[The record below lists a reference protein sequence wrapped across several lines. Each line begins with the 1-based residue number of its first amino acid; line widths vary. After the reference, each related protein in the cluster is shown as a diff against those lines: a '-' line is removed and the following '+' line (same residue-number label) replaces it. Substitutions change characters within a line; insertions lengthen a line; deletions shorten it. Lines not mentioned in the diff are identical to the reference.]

1 MADSEQQ
8 VFTKEDLE
16 ALAIADYIKEKLI
29 DEYGDY
35 PTSTI
40 IMALIMVVNNLT
52 KEDLSKW
59 NQKSKKN

>member
-1 MADSEQQ
+1 MADPEQQ

-16 ALAIADYIKEKLI
+16 ALAIADFIKEKLI

-40 IMALIMVVNNLT
+40 IMALIMTVNNLT
-52 KEDLSKW
+52 KEEI
-59 NQKSKKN
+59 NQ